1 MARVTREDAT
11 QERSTRSYRRR
22 YDGRVPNTP
31 SCSSNLRFYRNEI
44 PSSPHGALIEVILN
58 EWKDDMRLLETH
70 HGYVQWLFPIHEE
83 GMNANAQVLQMH
95 EAERMK
101 ADPQIRERMKRSYAM
116 MMRFYGADVVNFV
129 TGELRRSEN
138 FRERLDNLNQ
148 RAHNWLRVS
157 RVLKWLG
164 EVSLCPYCGINP

>member
-1 MARVTREDAT
+1 
-11 QERSTRSYRRR
+11 
-22 YDGRVPNTP
+22 
-31 SCSSNLRFYRNEI
+31 NLRFYRNEI

-83 GMNANAQVLQMH
+83 GMNANAQVLQVH

-138 FRERLDNLNQ
+138 FRERLNNLNQ

-164 EVSLCPYCGINP
+164 EVGFEHYKLPLVFFLAYETLDSKLLSRCSDSLVDFWIGTLRRDGEL